1 MKIVVF
7 DLDETLGYFTQL
19 GIIWDCL
26 KHCAEQKNIS
36 LSQHDFNCLLDQNQE
51 FLRPDIIKILSY
63 LKKKKKSKCC
73 NKIMIYTNNT
83 GNRDWCEKIIEYFH
97 FKLNYKLFDQI
108 IAAFK
113 IDGKI
118 IELCRTTY
126 DKTYKD
132 LLKCTKIPNNSE
144 ICFLDDKYHPHM
156 NTNQIYYIQ
165 LKPYLCDIN
174 WDTIIDRL
182 KYCNL
187 PGCFSDNNMRLVL
200 SKEINSY
207 KYSPKLKAIDDL
219 EIDKDISKDIYK
231 HLVIFFNDRKT
242 KKNKLNISNKTARLF

>member
-19 GIIWDCL
+19 GILWDCL
-26 KHCAEQKNIS
+26 KDCASQKEIE
-36 LSQHDFNCLLDQNQE
+36 LSQNDFNNLLDQNQE

-63 LKKKKKSKCC
+63 LKKKKKSKTC

-97 FKLNYKLFDQI
+97 FKLNYNLFDQI

-118 IELCRTTY
+118 IELGRTTY

-132 LLKCTKIPNNSE
+132 LLRCTKIPNNSD
-144 ICFLDDKYHPHM
+144 ICFLDDKYHPLMM
-156 NTNQIYYIQ
+156 NNQIYYIQ
-165 LKPYLCDIN
+165 LKPYYCDIN
-174 WDTIIDRL
+174 WDTIINRL
-182 KYCNL
+182 QYCNL
-187 PGCFSDNNMRLVL
+187 PDCLSEHNMCMMVANEIKSYRYTPKF
-200 SKEINSY
+200 KEIV
-207 KYSPKLKAIDDL
+207 DL
-219 EIDKDISKDIYK
+219 EMDKDISKDIYK

-242 KKNKLNISNKTARLF
+242 KKNKKNTNNKTSRLF

>member
-19 GIIWDCL
+19 GIIWDSL
-26 KHCAEQKNIS
+26 KHCASQKEIA
-36 LSQHDFNCLLDQNQE
+36 LSQSDFNNLLDQYQE
-51 FLRPDIIKILSY
+51 YLRPDIIKILSY
-63 LKKKKKSKCC
+63 LKKKKRSKIC

-118 IELCRTTY
+118 IELGRTSY
-126 DKTYKD
+126 YKTYKD

-144 ICFLDDKYHPHM
+144 ICFLDDKYHPLM

-165 LKPYLCDIN
+165 LKPYLCDID
-174 WDTIIDRL
+174 WDTVFYRL
-182 KYCNL
+182 QYCNL
-187 PGCFSDNNMRLVL
+187 PECLLENNMNLML
-200 SKEINSY
+200 TNEIKLYKYILKGKEIN
-207 KYSPKLKAIDDL
+207 DL

-231 HLVIFFNDRKT
+231 HLVIFFNDKRT
-242 KKNKLNISNKTARLF
+242 KKNKLNISNKTARLY